1 MVQCFLKKTSLCLK
15 FSQVT
20 TLHLATLRE
29 VSVAG
34 HKISWISLTGPELMV
49 TPQPM
54 EPAPPETILV
64 ELPRAITCLL
74 NPHPLADEET
84 RRDSSVLSSG
94 LFLQIVTPAL

>member
-1 MVQCFLKKTSLCLK
+1 MALCRIL
-15 FSQVT
+15 SQVT

-54 EPAPPETILV
+54 EPVPPETILG

-74 NPHPLADEET
+74 SPHPLADEET
-84 RRDSSVLSSG
+84 RPDYSALSSG
-94 LFLQIVTPAL
+94 LFLQMITPAL

>member
-1 MVQCFLKKTSLCLK
+1 MCFI

-29 VSVAG
+29 VFVAG

-54 EPAPPETILV
+54 EPVLPETILG
-64 ELPRAITCLL
+64 ELPLAITCSLS
-74 NPHPLADEET
+74 PHPLADEET
-84 RRDSSVLSSG
+84 RPDYSALSSG
-94 LFLQIVTPAL
+94 PFLQMITPAL